1 MTNKVNEE
9 IWRQSLLDQRVMLS
23 PITDQIKDGF
33 DSKFG
38 PFNSNETASELKF
51 KLAMHKHLHS
61 RINHHLVFLFVF
73 EIGQQGELSLN
84 LMQVDPSSIICHPEA
99 KTQPELYVSKV
110 LNLNRPCCMS
120 KSKLDVACMSACK
133 KLVLRV
139 QEAKKSEHGIA
150 SQDTIKNLQQLAGYL
165 LSAVA
170 FCVWGVM
177 KSKRPIVGLLV
188 YPSGIYRLSFS
199 KPEDS
204 TNIPLGLHHK
214 LEYTE
219 DPLMMGWFLETFVRD
234 YEADYLSVKRMES
247 KLDFEHVDPA
257 NWTCVKK
264 SCGRK
269 TDREISL
276 RVVSF
281 ATCKTLCANYES
293 GEGA

>member
-1 MTNKVNEE
+1 MTKKVNEE

-51 KLAMHKHLHS
+51 KLAMHKHLQR

-73 EIGQQGELSLN
+73 EIGQQGELSLY
-84 LMQVDPSSIICHPEA
+84 LMQVDPSSIICHLEA
-99 KTQPELYVSKV
+99 KTQPALYVSKV
-110 LNLNRPCCMS
+110 LNQPCSMS

-204 TNIPLGLHHK
+204 TNIPLGLPHK

-234 YEADYLSVKRMES
+234 YEADYLSVKRKNFVLIKCGKIPVGE
-247 KLDFEHVDPA
+247 KLIVKYLSALSVSPPA
-257 NWTCVKK
+257 QK
-264 SCGRK
+264 
-269 TDREISL
+269 
-276 RVVSF
+276 
-281 ATCKTLCANYES
+281 LCANYES